1 MFFGSL
7 LFLPWVPSFVFQT
20 MHTGT
25 PWSNA
30 AGLGDIL
37 TVLGQ
42 YAGGGPW
49 GDALGLTLFT
59 LLLLGVFAHSVDR
72 HQLLVQLKAR
82 REARPIAF
90 VFMGTLLVAVVGG
103 TIAQSAFVGRYTA
116 VVFPLFI
123 LLIALGVTVFADRRV
138 LAAVLAWTVAA
149 GLIVAIGGNLS
160 PRTQAG
166 QVAHVINT
174 YASPN
179 DVVVYCPDQLGPA
192 SSRLIDVP
200 VQQFTFPRG
209 DAPARID
216 WVNYKQAIDD
226 ANVEQFALQ
235 MLTLAAG
242 HDIWFVENSNYPG
255 TEGKCGQL
263 MSWLSVKRP
272 NSQYWVS
279 DKPSISLENETLI
292 RFPE

>member
-1 MFFGSL
+1 
-7 LFLPWVPSFVFQT
+7 
-20 MHTGT
+20 
-25 PWSNA
+25 
-30 AGLGDIL
+30 
-37 TVLGQ
+37 
-42 YAGGGPW
+42 
-49 GDALGLTLFT
+49 
-59 LLLLGVFAHSVDR
+59 VFAHSVDR

-90 VFMGTLLVAVVGG
+90 VFMGTLLVAVLGG

-138 LAAVLAWTVAA
+138 LAAILAWTVCA
-149 GLIVAIGGNLS
+149 GLIVAVGANLS

-174 YASPN
+174 EASPN
-179 DVVVYCPDQLGPA
+179 DVVIYCPDQLGPA
-192 SSRLIDVP
+192 ASRLIDVP
-200 VQQFTFPRG
+200 VQQYTFPRG
-209 DAPARID
+209 DDPSRIN
-216 WVNYKQAIDD
+216 WVNYEQAVNG
-226 ANVEQFALQ
+226 ANVEQFAQQ

-272 NSQYWVS
+272 NGQVWVS

-292 RFPE
+292 RYPE